1 MEDIKREEENLVA
14 EFELG
19 LKMGRQLENKKL
31 VQAAKMVTAARSKRV
46 RDVQRFRKKKDE
58 IAAAKKRAKQLG
70 AKNQLKVVYNHIQVH
85 SQEEAMERLMELTGI
100 REIDALVT
108 EYINSEDRQLS
119 LVRVLNNLHDEI
131 ALEVTR
137 RNDLQ
142 EAFNHKQKRNELE
155 NTPVK
160 KKSVVATLRDKLT
173 HIEAAIKRN
182 DAKHKGLLEY
192 VESMAKP
199 IKDLF
204 DSVGCPT
211 RPKALQFQDVN
222 AENMMEVLGVLE
234 QYLEEKN
241 DSSRSSAIVTDQV
254 APAVNPNPK
263 KKYGIKLPDI
273 HGGDSDDDEDL
284 SVPSHHEDLLRKMI
298 IKM

>member
-131 ALEVTR
+131 ALEETR
-137 RNDLQ
+137 RNELY
-142 EAFNHKQKRNELE
+142 EAFNNKKKRTELE

-160 KKSVVATLRDKLT
+160 KKSVVTTLRDKRT
-173 HIEAAIKRN
+173 R
-182 DAKHKGLLEY
+182 LE
-192 VESMAKP
+192 
-199 IKDLF
+199 
-204 DSVGCPT
+204 
-211 RPKALQFQDVN
+211 
-222 AENMMEVLGVLE
+222 
-234 QYLEEKN
+234 
-241 DSSRSSAIVTDQV
+241 SAIVRNTERH
-254 APAVNPNPK
+254 K
-263 KKYGIKLPDI
+263 ELPR
-273 HGGDSDDDEDL
+273 
-284 SVPSHHEDLLRKMI
+284 LRR
-298 IKM
+298 